1 MISYERFSEI
11 LDEEMELLPE
21 YVFEELNG
29 GVLVDKKANLHP
41 NRLADDLYIMGT
53 YSTSPIM
60 GKQIV
65 IYYGS
70 FAATMG
76 LHGEDDI
83 RIKLRDTLRHEFRH
97 HMETRAGFFGKGTLI
112 DEDKQEM
119 DRYYAMHRMKEEQ
132 AEKERLEKERLENE
146 RMEKE
151 RLEKERLE
159 KEISENKAV
168 EKDMPDSKLPGNENC
183 AEKGSEKDYWGT
195 DRYGKIS
202 EGVYVDRE
210 ASVDTV
216 VNDNKNEEGVPL
228 AEDKNAKENT
238 GFTDTGYR
246 GIKSVVLA
254 E

>member
-1 MISYERFSEI
+1 MR
-11 LDEEMELLPE
+11 
-21 YVFEELNG
+21 
-29 GVLVDKKANLHP
+29 K
-41 NRLADDLYIMGT
+41 R
-53 YSTSPIM
+53 
-60 GKQIV
+60 
-65 IYYGS
+65 
-70 FAATMG
+70 
-76 LHGEDDI
+76 
-83 RIKLRDTLRHEFRH
+83 
-97 HMETRAGFFGKGTLI
+97 
-112 DEDKQEM
+112 
-119 DRYYAMHRMKEEQ
+119 
-132 AEKERLEKERLENE
+132 
-146 RMEKE
+146 
-151 RLEKERLE
+151 
-159 KEISENKAV
+159 
-168 EKDMPDSKLPGNENC
+168 LPGNENC